1 MRVLILTHPRSG
13 GFSLLSWISRELNH
27 ISYHEPFLN
36 PSHAQTC
43 PDVWHRLDMVMKEDI
58 THLIDAGVD
67 LFRFMESFDR
77 VILHVRTDL
86 RELAISWA
94 RQLATGESHLVY
106 EMNEQWISDH
116 AEEISQA
123 EARAV
128 RLQGKIL
135 AQKSKCPVPCITTS
149 YEGIYTSKR
158 DIPKLCQFLGI
169 SDPQWL
175 DSINPARR
183 LRNGDSTLEEAV
195 RKIRII

>member
-116 AEEISQA
+116 ADEISQA

-135 AQKSKCPVPCITTS
+135 AQKSKCPVPCVTTS

-195 RKIRII
+195 RKIQII